1 MGPTLVDDP
10 WPLPKSKSGEGSKP
24 PTKVGPWEI
33 ELGSLNPILS
43 QSFLPSA
50 RSCAL
55 FRPVASEYWSDG
67 GRLQRLR

>member
-1 MGPTLVDDP
+1 MGPTLVDDL
-10 WPLPKSKSGEGSKP
+10 WPLPEVKTGRRFQASYQSGPIGN
-24 PTKVGPWEI
+24 
-33 ELGSLNPILS
+33 ELESPNSILS
-43 QSFLPSA
+43 QSFLPFP